1 MAATFS
7 SQLSLLLAHDRSS
20 SSAYTSSSSSS
31 STPTLRNAKSRS
43 GLVSRSS
50 LRHSGAILVAS
61 KGSGSRKRLEQI
73 AGAKRP
79 GKDRDG
85 ALAEAVE
92 EAKVPENSEPLTIWK
107 GRKLEGLEPDFWE
120 GEQWD
125 LFGFIIQ
132 YLWAIGLLIAL
143 GACGVAVT
151 SYNSGASDIRDTEVF
166 KEALENQ
173 VEADS
178 SFDSDS
184 FQDFPEPT
192 EAPSVE

>member
-7 SQLSLLLAHDRSS
+7 SRLSLLLAHYRSS
-20 SSAYTSSSSSS
+20 SSGFTSSSSSS
-31 STPTLRNAKSRS
+31 TSSSPAASTFLNSKSPFGLGRGRS
-43 GLVSRSS
+43 
-50 LRHSGAILVAS
+50 ILVAS
-61 KGSGSRKRLEQI
+61 KGSRSRKRLEPVN
-73 AGAKRP
+73 AKRP

-92 EAKVPENSEPLTIWK
+92 EAKVPENSEPLTMWK

-151 SYNSGASDIRDTEVF
+151 SYNSGASDIRDTQVF

-178 SFDSDS
+178 AFDSDN

>member
-20 SSAYTSSSSSS
+20 SWGFTSSSSSS
-31 STPTLRNAKSRS
+31 TSSSPAASTFLNAKSRF
-43 GLVSRSS
+43 GLVRGRS
-50 LRHSGAILVAS
+50 ILVAS
-61 KGSGSRKRLEQI
+61 KGSRSTKRLELV
-73 AGAKRP
+73 GAKRP
-79 GKDRDG
+79 GKGRDG

-92 EAKVPENSEPLTIWK
+92 EAKVPENSEPLTMWK

-178 SFDSDS
+178 SFDSDN
-184 FQDFPEPT
+184 FQDVPEPT
-192 EAPSVE
+192 EAPPVE